1 MALMTSLCLS
11 TILVAF
17 IYLCAPQVT
26 AVFNG
31 EHNATLAVYAEKG
44 LRLYFLGFFF
54 AGINIVGTAALSAV
68 ESVKCAFAASI
79 MRGFVAIIFFAF
91 LLSSFFGMTGV
102 WLAFPAA
109 EFVTMLLTLSGL
121 HQIRRR

>member
-1 MALMTSLCLS
+1 MTSLFLS
-11 TILVAF
+11 TILIAF

-102 WLAFPAA
+102 WPVSYTHLD
-109 EFVTMLLTLSGL
+109 VYKR
-121 HQIRRR
+121 QIQYQ